1 MLSRKIST
9 SDAARR
15 LRDHPANVVR
25 DVSEMVTGLDDCW
38 PELDEG
44 FVDTLKTLRGVHQ
57 PEQID
62 EHTKSAEPAIA
73 PASKPRRSSAALKVL
88 DKLERK
94 DKWGGNA
101 IGWDTLRNHYCHGV
115 SGLDDAVDD
124 LVREEFL
131 LAGESRDGPYSLNPA
146 RKGEIESLV
155 EEWRRKRV

>member
-44 FVDTLKTLRGVHQ
+44 FVDTLKTLRGVHR

-62 EHTKSAEPAIA
+62 EHTKGAEPAIA
-73 PASKPRRSSAALKVL
+73 PAPKLRRSSAALKVL

-115 SGLDDAVDD
+115 GGLDDAVDE
-124 LVREEFL
+124 LVRDEFL
-131 LAGESRDGPYSLNPA
+131 GSSRIRVGGESRWKAEKEGLE
-146 RKGEIESLV
+146 G
-155 EEWRRKRV
+155 